1 MAELGKTYES
11 VCSEDGKSN
20 QAQPYMWLGIEDD
33 DGSGR
38 KVISSWEWPDLM
50 SNMNAMML
58 S

>member
-50 SNMNAMML
+50 SNMMQ
-58 S
+58 